1 MSGRFA
7 RAIRRTG
14 WGALALLVTLA
25 GFGAVYERAMRTTAR
40 ERFPAPGRL
49 VSVERG
55 RHLQLDCRGVGSP
68 TVILESGLDIM
79 GSRSWLTVH
88 DSIARTTRVC
98 AYSRAGIMWSEPTG
112 TRFDSRHAA
121 RDLRGALSAAGEAS
135 PFVVVGHSIGAAYAM
150 RFTADYPAEVAGL
163 VLVDPSHPNQFAE
176 FRRVTGKSMEPSGK
190 VERAAATLSWT
201 GVLRLLPDENP
212 QSWPMS
218 LRAASHAFLP
228 TSLAA
233 AAEEARAIVATLA
246 DAATIRDFGA
256 RPLVVLSA
264 AGEHSSATLK
274 MMGLTREQGTR
285 LQATQ
290 HRLHAALASMSRN
303 GRLELVP
310 QSSHYIQLDQPGVV
324 VRAVDAVV
332 AAVRATHSIRP
343 QAAAVHPGSVSTP
356 LTER

>member
-1 MSGRFA
+1 
-7 RAIRRTG
+7 
-14 WGALALLVTLA
+14 
-25 GFGAVYERAMRTTAR
+25 MRSRGTAD
-40 ERFPAPGRL
+40 FPPPGRL
-49 VSVERG
+49 VSIGDG
-55 RHLQLDCRGVGSP
+55 RHLQIDCRGAGSP
-68 TVILESGLDIM
+68 TVILESGLDIL
-79 GSRSWLTVH
+79 GSLSWMAIH

-112 TRFDSRHAA
+112 ARFDSRLAA
-121 RDLRGALSAAGEAS
+121 RDLHTALSAAGEAS

-176 FRRVTGKSMEPSGK
+176 FRRVTGKSLEPSGN

-218 LRAASHAFLP
+218 LRAAALAFLP

-233 AAEEARAIVATLA
+233 AAEEARAIVATQG

-264 AGEHSSATLK
+264 AGEHPSTTLK
-274 MMGLTREQGTR
+274 MMGLTREQGIR

-290 HRLHAALASMSRN
+290 HRLHVALASMSRS
-303 GRLELVP
+303 GRYELVP
-310 QSSHYIQLDQPGVV
+310 RSSHYIQLDRPGIVIS
-324 VRAVDAVV
+324 AIGAVV
-332 AAVRATHSIRP
+332 AAVRSTH
-343 QAAAVHPGSVSTP
+343 Q
-356 LTER
+356 